1 MNQQQPQRPK
11 RKIKLS
17 DIFLLLVAVFL
28 IYMTP
33 WGETNSFHRLLI
45 FLFFLCF
52 LLRFSNARKQKMR
65 EFAMKKKME
74 EQAALNASPEQI
86 PAEAAPMEDA
96 PADTVTEADADTT
109 EKTNANL

>member
-1 MNQQQPQRPK
+1 
-11 RKIKLS
+11 
-17 DIFLLLVAVFL
+17 
-28 IYMTP
+28 
-33 WGETNSFHRLLI
+33 
-45 FLFFLCF
+45 
-52 LLRFSNARKQKMR
+52 
-65 EFAMKKKME
+65 MKKKME